1 MKVIIQL
8 LLLVKFSMLSL
19 RINFPVPLLW
29 LVLLNQTGEA
39 DSFNSSTDQPIR
51 FTNVKVESIFN
62 YQLELVQ
69 VLQMSTCVYK
79 G

>member
-29 LVLLNQTGEA
+29 LILLNQTGEA

>member
-1 MKVIIQL
+1 MKVAIQL

-29 LVLLNQTGEA
+29 LILLNQTGEA

>member
-29 LVLLNQTGEA
+29 LILLNQTGEA

-62 YQLELVQ
+62 YKLELVQ